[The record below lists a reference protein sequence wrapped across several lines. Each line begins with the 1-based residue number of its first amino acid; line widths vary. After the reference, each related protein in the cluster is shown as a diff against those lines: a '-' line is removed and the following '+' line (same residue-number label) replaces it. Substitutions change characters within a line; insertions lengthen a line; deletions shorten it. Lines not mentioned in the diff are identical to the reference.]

1 MTLNGQEFSQEL
13 AMKIIRAYQQEQ
25 QARLKAEQYQEALR
39 NHRRTTLNG
48 LSKYDLSDPE
58 EFKVHSQLICQIG
71 QDLMLR
77 EFRQFEIDEHNKNV
91 LRFLTYYFNGC
102 LEAEKIFPDEDYKI
116 HKNLLLIG
124 EPGTGKTMIM
134 QVFADYLR
142 LTGNVNQFQNISAT
156 QLMNYY
162 KINNHIDKF
171 TFNELAHPE
180 KFEGDPFNVCL
191 NDLGLQTENQR
202 SYGTLLTQVTDEF
215 LFARYEIYQQ
225 TGKRYHITSNLT
237 VKDLKERFEDR
248 LVDRFKSF
256 NVIELRGSS
265 RRK

>member
-1 MTLNGQEFSQEL
+1 MVTNGQEFTQEMAL
-13 AMKIIRAYQQEQ
+13 KTLRAYQARQ
-25 QARLKAEQYQEALR
+25 QTKLTDDEYKVALDRHR
-39 NHRRTTLNG
+39 NNTLDG
-48 LSKYDLSDPE
+48 LYKYDLSDPE
-58 EFKVHSQLICQIG
+58 EFKKHSQLIYQIG

-77 EFRQFEIDEHNKNV
+77 EFRQFDVDDHNKNV
-91 LRFLTYYFNGC
+91 LKFLTFYFNGC
-102 LEAEKIFPDEDYKI
+102 LEAESIFPDEGYKI

-124 EPGTGKTMIM
+124 EPGTGKTMLM

-162 KINNHIDKF
+162 KINSHIDKF

-180 KFEGDPFNVCL
+180 RFEGSPFNVCL
-191 NDLGLQTENQR
+191 NDLGLQTENQK
-202 SYGTLLTQVTDEF
+202 SYGTILTQVTDEF

-225 TGKRYHITSNLT
+225 TGKRYHITSNLS

-256 NVIELRGSS
+256 NVIELRGGS

>member
-1 MTLNGQEFSQEL
+1 MS
-13 AMKIIRAYQQEQ
+13 
-25 QARLKAEQYQEALR
+25 
-39 NHRRTTLNG
+39 
-48 LSKYDLSDPE
+48 
-58 EFKVHSQLICQIG
+58 
-71 QDLMLR
+71 
-77 EFRQFEIDEHNKNV
+77 
-91 LRFLTYYFNGC
+91 FLTYYFNGC

-124 EPGTGKTMIM
+124 EPGTGKTMLM

-162 KINNHIDKF
+162 KINSHIDKF

-180 KFEGDPFNVCL
+180 RFEGDPFNVCL